1 MSSAATLVWG
11 GTHLE
16 ISYDLTSGGA
26 VLRSLSVAP
35 SSVYAQGTSHL
46 LEDWRGFLDHVG
58 TDGSVELRDPDP
70 ALRVLLEAFGFRGG
84 VGPGQVMRLRPEVE
98 APLPVFGSV
107 RPGGF
112 EAGCLIRLA
121 SGEEVPARD
130 LDVGD
135 RVAVGGVVTEIIEGL
150 ISRVARSEAGLVS
163 ALNAV
168 WDGSGWVRTPDHPAF
183 EPEER
188 PSGVRCLFL
197 TTERHL
203 VRAGGYLFTD
213 MWETE
218 AARAERFGMQPKV
231 LAILNG
237 RGPDG

>member
-1 MSSAATLVWG
+1 MNSPVTRVWA

-16 ISYDLTSGGA
+16 ITYDLARRGA
-26 VLRSLSVAP
+26 VLRSLSVTP

-46 LEDWRGFLDHVG
+46 LEDWRGFLRQIP
-58 TDGSVELRDPDP
+58 TDGPVELRDPDP
-70 ALRVLLEAFGFRGG
+70 DLRVLLETFGFRGG
-84 VGPGQVMRLRPEVE
+84 VGPGRVMRLRPGTE
-98 APLPVFGSV
+98 PPPPVFGSV

-135 RVAVGGVVTEIIEGL
+135 RVADGGVVTEIIEGL

-168 WDGSGWVRTPDHPAF
+168 WNGSGWVRVPDHPAF

-203 VRAGGYLFTD
+203 VRAGGRLFTD
-213 MWETE
+213 MWETG
-218 AARAERFGMQPKV
+218 AARAARFGMQPEV
-231 LAILNG
+231 LRILNG
-237 RGPDG
+237 GAPDA